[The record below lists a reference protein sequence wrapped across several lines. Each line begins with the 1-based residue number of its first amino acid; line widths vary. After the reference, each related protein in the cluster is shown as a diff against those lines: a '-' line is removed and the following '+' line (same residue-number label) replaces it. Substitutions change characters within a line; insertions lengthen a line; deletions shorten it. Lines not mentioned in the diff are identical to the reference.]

1 MLAFW
6 AATICSAVN
15 MYLAP
20 VEGFKGQLKAAS
32 RTPRCLDAVVFVRFA
47 ALQHGSN
54 YRD

>member
-1 MLAFW
+1 LAFW

-15 MYLAP
+15 IFLSP
-20 VEGFKGQLKAAS
+20 GGFEGVVEGCFG
-32 RTPRCLDAVVFVRFA
+32 TGRCLDAVLVVRFA